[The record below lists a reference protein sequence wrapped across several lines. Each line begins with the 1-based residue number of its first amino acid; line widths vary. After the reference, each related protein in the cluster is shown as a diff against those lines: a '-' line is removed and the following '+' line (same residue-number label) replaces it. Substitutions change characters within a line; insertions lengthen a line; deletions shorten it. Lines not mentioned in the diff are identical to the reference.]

1 MRPASATAT
10 AGRLVAISDL
20 HLSRK
25 ENREALEHFAA
36 DTARRFD
43 DDWLIVAGDVGE
55 RVEHLQF
62 ALGILT
68 RRFARVFFT
77 PGNHDL
83 WCPTGATDRTRG
95 QARYDEIVATCREF
109 GALTPEDPYARWPLD
124 SARGKPVEFLVMTS
138 RPIVSH
144 ASTILDQVSM
154 RAGSANV
161 WTSVRV
167 LSVGFVAVLTAAA
180 AQLSF
185 PLPFTPVPF
194 TIQPMIVLIGAAALG
209 SRLGALSQLL
219 YLTLGLAGLPVF
231 AFSPELPQGFLRLMG
246 PTGGYLMAYPLA
258 AFVTGLLAER
268 GLDRRYL
275 TSFLAMA
282 VGLTV
287 IFAGGVLWLANGVG
301 TTTALATG
309 LYPFVMVDVIK
320 IVAAGLVLP
329 SAWKF
334 LSLPKDQ

>member
-1 MRPASATAT
+1 
-10 AGRLVAISDL
+10 
-20 HLSRK
+20 
-25 ENREALEHFAA
+25 
-36 DTARRFD
+36 
-43 DDWLIVAGDVGE
+43 
-55 RVEHLQF
+55 
-62 ALGILT
+62 
-68 RRFARVFFT
+68 
-77 PGNHDL
+77 
-83 WCPTGATDRTRG
+83 
-95 QARYDEIVATCREF
+95 
-109 GALTPEDPYARWPLD
+109 
-124 SARGKPVEFLVMTS
+124 
-138 RPIVSH
+138 
-144 ASTILDQVSM
+144 M

-161 WTSVRV
+161 WTSAQV
-167 LSVGFVAVLTAAA
+167 LSVVLVAVSTAAA

-185 PLPFTPVPF
+185 PVPFTPVPF

-209 SRLGALSQLL
+209 SRLGALSQIL
-219 YLTLGLAGLPVF
+219 YLMLGLVGLPVF

-275 TSFLAMA
+275 TSILAMA
-282 VGLTV
+282 VGLSV
-287 IFAGGVLWLANGVG
+287 VFAGGVLWLANGVG

-309 LYPFVMVDVIK
+309 LYPFVIVDVVK